1 MSRGIG
7 AYANKIFEDNETVIY
22 EYGGYNL
29 NAAEY
34 RNENHLCDGSIT
46 ILKRC
51 FAEPEIHQKL
61 KKMPSGRKKLV
72 AKRIPVSVDYGQML
86 ENGLIKVENSSNC

>member
-22 EYGGYNL
+22 EYGRYNL

-34 RNENHLCDGSIT
+34 RNDNHLCDGSIT

-61 KKMPSGRKKLV
+61 KKCRVVGKSWW
-72 AKRIPVSVDYGQML
+72 Q
-86 ENGLIKVENSSNC
+86 NGFQYQ

>member
-72 AKRIPVSVDYGQML
+72 AKQIGRAHV
-86 ENGLIKVENSSNC
+86 